1 MNPIELMGL
10 QKKALAF
17 KENHP
22 KFINFLQAVSQKDLT
37 EGTIMEVTLT
47 APTGEHMS
55 ANLKLTAS
63 DIELIRSLAEL
74 QKNNTC
80 FVYKIFKPDHTMSVN
95 KR

>member
-37 EGTIMEVTLT
+37 EGTIMEVILT

-74 QKNNTC
+74 QK
-80 FVYKIFKPDHTMSVN
+80 K
-95 KR
+95 

>member
-22 KFINFLQAVSQKDLT
+22 KFINFLQAVSQKNLM

-47 APTGEHMS
+47 DHTGEQLS
-55 ANLKLTAS
+55 ANLKLTGS
-63 DIELIRSLAEL
+63 DIELSAVSLNCK
-74 QKNNTC
+74 KNNTC
-80 FVYKIFKPDHTMSVN
+80 FVYKIFRPDNTMSVN